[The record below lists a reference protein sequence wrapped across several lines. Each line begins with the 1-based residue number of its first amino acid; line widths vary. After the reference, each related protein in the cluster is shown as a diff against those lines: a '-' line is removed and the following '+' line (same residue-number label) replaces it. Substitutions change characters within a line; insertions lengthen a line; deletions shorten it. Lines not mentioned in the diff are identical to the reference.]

1 MRRQRG
7 GRRDDGVGVGVVC
20 DGEGVGEDGGGD
32 EEPSMLMDEKV
43 GTSSFST
50 EITLRLPESAGGE
63 GSSWRGGRGG
73 GSSSEALVA
82 ASARAA
88 WCAAARWLR
97 RALARGPRRRWRRP
111 VGEDVEDDSVGG
123 TGVVAISSFILVLPP
138 TVVTDKA
145 EPPAANFFLRNS
157 E

>member
-1 MRRQRG
+1 MRWQRG
-7 GRRDDGVGVGVVC
+7 GRHEDGVGVGVVG

-73 GSSSEALVA
+73 GSS

-88 WCAAARWLR
+88 WCDGDAQ
-97 RALARGPRRRWRRP
+97 LARM
-111 VGEDVEDDSVGG
+111 VEKTPWEVQQWFQSQ
-123 TGVVAISSFILVLPP
+123 A
-138 TVVTDKA
+138 
-145 EPPAANFFLRNS
+145 
-157 E
+157 